1 MDEWKSFSGLS
12 NIALDPTNLRDHKPQ
27 INEQRIDREMW
38 VMLDKWILNCKMSY
52 FLDIFWL
59 LTSWSHRRQ
68 RLKYRMEQEQTT
80 TGLWRE
86 NTTCNIRLPAVA
98 SFFILMGKKHLLWK
112 NIFSCGFHIYDVH
125 ILRIHNIQTTS
136 LTSDVRWWPCWTGC
150 VPLPDGHEIE
160 DVGHSR
166 AVTKQITQ
174 AELEDYSGHQD
185 TVPAH
190 K

>member
-112 NIFSCGFHIYDVH
+112 GSIFMKCISSEF
-125 ILRIHNIQTTS
+125 TTYRPPVWP
-136 LTSDVRWWPCWTGC
+136 LMSDGDHV
-150 VPLPDGHEIE
+150 EQ
-160 DVGHSR
+160 
-166 AVTKQITQ
+166 AVCLYLMGMKLKMLGIPGQ
-174 AELEDYSGHQD
+174 
-185 TVPAH
+185 
-190 K
+190 